1 MKKIKLLNLI
11 IITLFLSAC
20 TKNTVKPN
28 DNNEESLPKA
38 SDYCLMFYMSGGDPA
53 HDVIFYD
60 YIERISKHLRK
71 DGASMTY
78 ILKTSGSKDK
88 VFRYYS
94 EDSEFKRDETWS
106 KNSDYEITSD
116 EVLTEYINWSAEKF
130 PNKKYIL
137 IPCGHGGIW
146 DPINDDPTK
155 VTRSTMYDGITN
167 KTMTSSDLARGIQ
180 NSSIKKLELLI
191 TNNCIQ
197 NSIETISEWKEA
209 CDYVICSS
217 SYLPDMGGDYAYLY
231 NHLGH
236 FQSTKDLVID
246 YSKHITKFLLD
257 YNDAYGREL
266 SVGITAIDM
275 AEIGE
280 LNTSLKATFEHMFNS
295 LDKKSILTDLPCVP
309 GRTYRAGYKKALK
322 DAIGLDVLNYELYT
336 RDLNNFLMNATTY
349 TGDLDMLSIVSNFQ
363 DKMNK
368 AIIFSEYLDVVNGKK
383 TPYDISF
390 NIFTDGKILNGNT
403 LKAYQA
409 SIFDQATDWSKLLI
423 EISK

>member
-1 MKKIKLLNLI
+1 MPKGNAYFKKIITFGMSKTILYEKIKLLNLI

-217 SYLPDMGGDYAYLY
+217 SYLPDMGG
-231 NHLGH
+231 
-236 FQSTKDLVID
+236 VIM
-246 YSKHITKFLLD
+246 HI
-257 YNDAYGREL
+257 
-266 SVGITAIDM
+266 
-275 AEIGE
+275 
-280 LNTSLKATFEHMFNS
+280 
-295 LDKKSILTDLPCVP
+295 SI
-309 GRTYRAGYKKALK
+309 
-322 DAIGLDVLNYELYT
+322 
-336 RDLNNFLMNATTY
+336 
-349 TGDLDMLSIVSNFQ
+349 
-363 DKMNK
+363 
-368 AIIFSEYLDVVNGKK
+368 II
-383 TPYDISF
+383 
-390 NIFTDGKILNGNT
+390 
-403 LKAYQA
+403 
-409 SIFDQATDWSKLLI
+409 
-423 EISK
+423 